1 MSTALGVSL
10 IILVFVV
17 IASIIAL
24 TVYLV
29 KFLMELCL
37 LTKNLNETTTV
48 VKNDI
53 EPILSEL
60 SVTLKHVNSLAQ
72 NADTQMSNIRKIT
85 ATILGAFSIFAGKFK
100 FLSGSF
106 MKGFMSAFTLFKKK

>member
-10 IILVFVV
+10 IILIFVV
-17 IASIIAL
+17 IAAIIA
-24 TVYLV
+24 TTIYFV
-29 KFLMELCL
+29 KLLIELSL
-37 LTKNLNETTTV
+37 LAHSLNETTSV
-48 VKNDI
+48 VKEEI

-72 NADTQMSNIRKIT
+72 DANTQMSNIKKIT
-85 ATILGAFSIFAGKFK
+85 ATIIGAVSIFAGKFK

-106 MKGFMSAFTLFKKK
+106 MKGFMSAFNLFRRK